1 MKTYIKFLTTSY
13 LKSLFN
19 VFIIM
24 LSLVFI
30 LNILSETEFLN
41 NTKVSAIVPV
51 YLSLMSAPSIIFEMF
66 PFIFLLATQFF
77 FIKFF
82 NNNEIQI
89 FKYSGLK
96 NSKIIA
102 IIGLLSFLIGIII
115 ITLFY
120 SFSSNLQSYYLK
132 LKNNYSQNDEH
143 LAVITKNGL
152 WIKDIINQEINII
165 NASKI
170 DQNYLTN
177 TFITKFDKDYN
188 LIKSIK
194 SDKIDI
200 NNNIWLIYDATVY
213 QNNKSIKVEVI
224 KFNSNF
230 DQDKIENL
238 FSNLSSLSIL
248 RLIDLRN
255 NYKSLNYSLTEID
268 IQIQKILSYP
278 IYLTLMTIFSSIIM
292 FNTKSF
298 KNTTIKISIG
308 LSLSV
313 IIYYINNFFNV
324 MGVTEKLPLFFAVW
338 TPLILLL
345 LTNLLMIIKINEK

>member
-1 MKTYIKFLTTSY
+1 
-13 LKSLFN
+13 
-19 VFIIM
+19 
-24 LSLVFI
+24 
-30 LNILSETEFLN
+30 
-41 NTKVSAIVPV
+41 
-51 YLSLMSAPSIIFEMF
+51 MSSPSIIFEMF
-66 PFIFLLATQFF
+66 PFIFLLGTQFF

-96 NSKIIA
+96 NSKIVT

-120 SFSSNLQSYYLK
+120 SFSSNLQNYYLK

-152 WIKDIINQEINII
+152 WIKDIINKEINII

-177 TFITKFDKDYN
+177 IFITKFDKDYN

-194 SDKIDI
+194 SDKVDI
-200 NNNIWLIYDATVY
+200 KNNIWLIYNATIY
-213 QNNKSIKVEVI
+213 QDNMSTKAEVI

-278 IYLTLMTIFSSIIM
+278 IYLTLMTILSSIIM
-292 FNTKSF
+292 FNTKRF
-298 KNTTIKISIG
+298 KNTTRKISIG

-324 MGVTEKLPLFFAVW
+324 MGITEKIPLYFAVW

-345 LTNLLMIIKINEK
+345 LTNLLMVIKINEK

>member
-1 MKTYIKFLTTSY
+1 
-13 LKSLFN
+13 
-19 VFIIM
+19 M

-165 NASKI
+165 NS
-170 DQNYLTN
+170 
-177 TFITKFDKDYN
+177 
-188 LIKSIK
+188 
-194 SDKIDI
+194 
-200 NNNIWLIYDATVY
+200 
-213 QNNKSIKVEVI
+213 
-224 KFNSNF
+224 
-230 DQDKIENL
+230 
-238 FSNLSSLSIL
+238 
-248 RLIDLRN
+248 
-255 NYKSLNYSLTEID
+255 
-268 IQIQKILSYP
+268 
-278 IYLTLMTIFSSIIM
+278 
-292 FNTKSF
+292 
-298 KNTTIKISIG
+298 
-308 LSLSV
+308 
-313 IIYYINNFFNV
+313 
-324 MGVTEKLPLFFAVW
+324 
-338 TPLILLL
+338 
-345 LTNLLMIIKINEK
+345 